1 VANKLPVLPSER
13 TAAIA
18 QAQKERKDAEKDRID
33 TLKAVAREV
42 AATPSGMYFLQHLA
56 QICGR
61 NRVKASLRY
70 ERGADGS
77 LVLTDVA
84 PNATIYLA
92 ARESI
97 WLEIAQLIGKDYAAL
112 AEK

>member
-1 VANKLPVLPSER
+1 MVNKLPVIPSAR
-13 TAAIA
+13 AAAMA
-18 QAQKERKDAEKDRID
+18 QSQQERKDTEQERID
-33 TLKAVAREV
+33 TLRAVAREV
-42 AATPSGMYFLQHLA
+42 VATPSGLHFLQHLA

-92 ARESI
+92 ARESV